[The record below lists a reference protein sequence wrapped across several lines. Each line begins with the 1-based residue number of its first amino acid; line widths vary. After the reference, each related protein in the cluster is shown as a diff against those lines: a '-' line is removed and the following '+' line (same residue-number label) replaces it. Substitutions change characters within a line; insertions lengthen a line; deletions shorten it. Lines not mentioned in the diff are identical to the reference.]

1 MQDDLPEAISRQIH
15 DIALN
20 CGNIISQ
27 VFLDD
32 PNEGVNIHRK
42 ILKGWLM
49 HGIIEN
55 PNPYIKNIPGNNSQA
70 WAYAIS
76 SFVPNIF
83 AHYCNLS

>member
-1 MQDDLPEAISRQIH
+1 
-15 DIALN
+15 
-20 CGNIISQ
+20 
-27 VFLDD
+27 
-32 PNEGVNIHRK
+32 
-42 ILKGWLM
+42 M

-83 AHYCNLS
+83 AHFAIYHKLYDFDPTTHQNIINMGEAFFAQWDYYPAIVKENEWRDENM